1 MYKKVVLV
9 LAALML
15 VSGLAFGQSVSK
27 DGMLINPGSIN
38 ASAGI
43 GIGYGYYSGIGLG
56 GGAEFAIGKFMI
68 ADTLPFTYGVAGRVG
83 IDLGFSSTAL
93 SVGALGTVHF
103 CWGALDLPEELA
115 WLDNFDTYIGL
126 GLQILPGLGI
136 ASIGGTSYFLNE
148 NLAINFEGG
157 LRSSYV
163 GVLLKL

>member
-1 MYKKVVLV
+1 MNKKVLAV
-9 LAALML
+9 LALLML
-15 VSGLAFGQSVSK
+15 VSGMAFGQSLSE

-38 ASAGI
+38 ASAGL
-43 GIGYGYYSGIGLG
+43 GYGYGWGIGIG
-56 GGAEFAIGKFMI
+56 GGAEFAIGKFVI
-68 ADTLPFTYGVAGRVG
+68 AETLPFTYGAAARAG
-83 IDLGFSSTAL
+83 IDFGFSSAAL
-93 SVGALGTVHF
+93 SVAALGTVHF

-136 ASIGGTSYFLNE
+136 ASIGGTSYFLNK

-157 LRSSYV
+157 LRGSYV